1 MDKSKAVLIHFYDGN
16 LETAVKFLIKMRE
29 KGENVYIKFNGHNL
43 YSADVTMDSA
53 YQIVTKHTK
62 EEFEAGKKKIYE
74 DVDKEIEEAT
84 DKIRYW
90 VERGKK
96 VIPRY
101 LHKEWVAF
109 VFDNAKSIFAGEGIE
124 ESLEIMEL
132 LHNNAPVSEAEKL
145 YREKVKDGVE
155 GYILVEIVGKYSERG
170 KEFAVAA
177 LKIPEIKVTSTLEK
191 AVNDL
196 LEAKKQGKKAFADFD
211 GHILLSENVTMD
223 SAFMDVFGLT
233 KEEFDKKKKKDE
245 LDSLKQQ
252 YREVKRGIKALPEL
266 VEKGRQYI
274 YPQKF
279 EEWEKA
285 VYINIMTGYGAFV
298 VEDALK
304 IMDILENST
313 MEEAFE
319 TLKVLD
325 QNHSGG
331 SMGAVERLLVD
342 FAKKGPEF
350 VEMIKM
356 GRISAEYKDILDRK
370 KAENDELKALNAG
383 KNL

>member
-1 MDKSKAVLIHFYDGN
+1 
-16 LETAVKFLIKMRE
+16 
-29 KGENVYIKFNGHNL
+29 
-43 YSADVTMDSA
+43 
-53 YQIVTKHTK
+53 
-62 EEFEAGKKKIYE
+62 
-74 DVDKEIEEAT
+74 
-84 DKIRYW
+84 
-90 VERGKK
+90 
-96 VIPRY
+96 
-101 LHKEWVAF
+101 
-109 VFDNAKSIFAGEGIE
+109 
-124 ESLEIMEL
+124 
-132 LHNNAPVSEAEKL
+132 
-145 YREKVKDGVE
+145 
-155 GYILVEIVGKYSERG
+155 
-170 KEFAVAA
+170 
-177 LKIPEIKVTSTLEK
+177 
-191 AVNDL
+191 
-196 LEAKKQGKKAFADFD
+196 
-211 GHILLSENVTMD
+211 MD

-233 KEEFDKKKKKDE
+233 KEEFDKKRKKDE

-304 IMDILENST
+304 IMDILDNST